1 MIRAD
6 TRANT
11 LYSSLN
17 ASVFFKN
24 RVSFPKF
31 IKTSN
36 DDISTSTLTWI
47 LNLG

>member
-36 DDISTSTLTWI
+36 DEFGLVV
-47 LNLG
+47 